1 MASLAP
7 DPPVRLAAA
16 THLLLSHAGAES
28 NVAVSLARLGTRAQ
42 WCSRLGD
49 DAFGHRIH
57 ASIAAAGV
65 DTSTARFCP
74 GGRTGLLVK
83 DPDGDSTIVHYYR
96 AGSAASQMEPSDAER
111 ALATAPRVLHLTGI
125 TPALSPS
132 CAAAVDR
139 ALERAREIGCTVSFD
154 VNYRPALWSDPRV
167 AARELLRLAQAVDI
181 VFVGL
186 DEAAG
191 LWGTTSDVSVRT
203 LLDAPPVLVVKDGPR
218 SAVAFENG
226 HRTEVPAAPVEV
238 VEAVGAGDAFAAGWL
253 HARLSAMSP
262 TEQLRLGHLVAARS
276 LTSVTDHGGDAA
288 VLTDLPELARSD
300 RTWPPPIQEQ
310 RS

>member
-57 ASIAAAGV
+57 ASIAVGV
-65 DTSTARFCP
+65 DTSTVRFCP

-83 DPDGDSTIVHYYR
+83 DPDGDSTTVHYYR
-96 AGSAASQMEPSDAER
+96 AGSAASQMAPADADR
-111 ALATAPRVLHLTGI
+111 ALAAAPRVLHLTGV
-125 TPALSPS
+125 TPVLSPS
-132 CAAAVDR
+132 CAAALNR
-139 ALERAREIGCTVSFD
+139 AIERAHEIGCTVSFY
-154 VNYRPALWSDPRV
+154 VNSRAALWPDPRV
-167 AARELLRLAQAVDI
+167 AAHELLRLARAVDI

-203 LLDAPPVLVVKDGPR
+203 LLDTPPVLVVKDGPR
-218 SAVAFENG
+218 SAVASENG
-226 HRTEVPAAPVEV
+226 RRKEVPPVPVEV
-238 VEAVGAGDAFAAGWL
+238 VETVGAGDAFAAGWL
-253 HARLSAMSP
+253 HARVSGMSP

-288 VLTDLPELARSD
+288 VLADLPELARSD